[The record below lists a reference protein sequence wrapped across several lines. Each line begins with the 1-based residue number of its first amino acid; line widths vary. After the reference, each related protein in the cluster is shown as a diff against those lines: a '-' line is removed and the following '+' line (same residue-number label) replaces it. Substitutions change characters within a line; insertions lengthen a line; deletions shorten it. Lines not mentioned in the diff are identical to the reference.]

1 MAGLL
6 EMTTEGVL
14 IFELVQNDEIEVRD
28 GYLQKKFQKE
38 EINWV
43 RSCEKM
49 YSVYRVVRTYLWGQ
63 VEVNGI

>member
-49 YSVYRVVRTYLWGQ
+49 YSVYRAVRTYLWGQ
-63 VEVNGI
+63 AEVNGM